1 MPCILILAAITFI
14 FQFSGATN
22 TNGAANT
29 NELQHDKPDL
39 RFSFYHLTT
48 TRTGNRTGDEI
59 FKYLTRRDSG
69 RQQFLSRTNRSI
81 CKNNN
86 DNYLKTVTNITKTRE
101 YFNQNLLNIL
111 ASNI

>member
-1 MPCILILAAITFI
+1 MASGNL
-14 FQFSGATN
+14 FSGATY
-22 TNGAANT
+22 T
-29 NELQHDKPDL
+29 NELLHDKPDL

-48 TRTGNRTGDEI
+48 TRTGNRTSEEI
-59 FKYLTRRDSG
+59 LKYLTRRDNG
-69 RQQFLSRTNRSI
+69 RQQFLSGTNRSI

-86 DNYLKTVTNITKTRE
+86 DNYLKTVTNVTKTRE